1 MRSIADRVVA
11 IRLVLL
17 LCAGLSIAGCAGG
30 GPKLPET
37 PNVLQDGS
45 GAAQLAKL
53 PEGDRKVEIPVL
65 YVTDR
70 VKYGQNGDWPLYG
83 FDRSATVYFGTASVG
98 FKPMPTWDEMVQAA
112 GTKKGGEWEMSVFNV
127 KEIGNTV
134 VSPASLEV
142 RDGAIKFKP
151 EIQEAL
157 NKEKEEFQHLLRER
171 LAATP
176 RKEVFIY
183 VHGVANYFESPILRS
198 ATMWHFMGRQGV
210 FVAYSW
216 PAGRGGLLGYFYDRE
231 SGEFTVLNLKR
242 AIKLIAAMPEVEK
255 LHIICHSR
263 GNDIVTTA
271 LRELNV
277 EFMAKGENT
286 QKALKLQT
294 LIMAAPDLD
303 AEVFSTRLMFENMAM
318 IANQTVVYCSSKDK
332 AVGLAD
338 KLFSSKNRLGT
349 LSIESIKP
357 EGKKLLDEIKRIEV
371 VQCNV
376 SGFGT
381 SHDYSFTHPAALSDL
396 ILVLRDGRKAG
407 AENGRP
413 LVHRGGVFWRLDNDY
428 AIGGAVPTTQPS
440 GTASTAS
447 R

>member
-1 MRSIADRVVA
+1 MC
-11 IRLVLL
+11 
-17 LCAGLSIAGCAGG
+17 LCVAGCAGG
-30 GPKLPET
+30 GPRLPVT
-37 PNVLQDGS
+37 PNLLQDGS
-45 GAAQLAKL
+45 GGQQLTKL
-53 PEGDRKVEIPVL
+53 PEADHKVEIPVL

-83 FDRSATVYFGTASVG
+83 YDRSATVYFGTASVG
-98 FKPMPTWDEMVQAA
+98 FKPMPTWDEMAQAA
-112 GTKKGGEWEMSVFNV
+112 GTKKGGEWEMSVFSV
-127 KEIGNTV
+127 KEMGKTV

-142 RDGAIKFKP
+142 RDGVIRFKP
-151 EIQEAL
+151 EIQAAL
-157 NKEKEEFQHLLRER
+157 NEEKAGFQKLLSER

-176 RKEVFIY
+176 RKDVFLY

-198 ATMWHFMGRQGV
+198 ATMWHFMGREGV

-242 AIKLIAAMPEVEK
+242 VIKVIVATPGVER

-277 EFMAKGENT
+277 EYTAKGENA

-294 LIMAAPDLD
+294 LVMAAPDLD
-303 AEVFSTRLMFENMAM
+303 AQVFSTRLMFENMAM

-349 LSIESIKP
+349 LSIEAISAD
-357 EGKKLLDEIKRIEV
+357 GKRLLDEIKRVEV

-381 SHDYSFTHPAALSDL
+381 SHDYSFTHPAAFSDL

-407 AENGRP
+407 RENGRP
-413 LVHRGGVFWRLDNDY
+413 LTPLGGVFWSLDNSY
-428 AIGGAVPTTQPS
+428 MMPTAPKAAAVAGSP
-440 GTASTAS
+440 
-447 R
+447 